1 MGMMQTAVSLRA
13 ALDDYELMDCIEN
26 GLNRFGPGI
35 KYAVMWRMVVLK
47 ESPKEGIPTRPE
59 ALHTAL
65 QSIFGQGS
73 KRIEDAI
80 IEEIRSRTG
89 DHFSEI
95 DDFVDLL
102 KSVRSASLQFQFR

>member
-1 MGMMQTAVSLRA
+1 MMQTAASLKS
-13 ALDDYELMDCIEN
+13 ALDDYELMDCIET

-47 ESPKEGIPTRPE
+47 ESPKEGIPAKPE
-59 ALHTAL
+59 AFHAAL

-80 IEEIRSRTG
+80 IEEIRLRIG
-89 DHFSEI
+89 DHFLEI
-95 DDFVDLL
+95 NDLVDLL
-102 KSVRSASLQFQFR
+102 KSIRRESLFF